1 MPCGSCGATVTRPEF
16 TATGS
21 SESCAHVHRAS
32 REIRESALSG
42 DNRSRCRCSRPP
54 LKLLRCAKG
63 DPLAFHALVV
73 DDSSAVRAFVRASL
87 ENADFARVEEAGTG
101 FEALRFLATHAF
113 DVVIVDVNM
122 PDINGLELLSFMKKS
137 PRQQG
142 ARKILISTQ
151 AGGLDSQRGAELGAD
166 AFLKKPFTVDELREL
181 VSSLLRPAEGVSG

>member
-1 MPCGSCGATVTRPEF
+1 MC
-16 TATGS
+16 TGD
-21 SESCAHVHRAS
+21 AV
-32 REIRESALSG
+32 
-42 DNRSRCRCSRPP
+42 
-54 LKLLRCAKG
+54 
-63 DPLAFHALVV
+63 AFHALIV

-87 ENADFARVEEAGTG
+87 ESADFARVEEAGTG
-101 FEALRFLATHAF
+101 FEALRILTTHAF

-151 AGGLDSQRGAELGAD
+151 AGGLDSQRGVELGAD

-181 VSSLLRPAEGVSG
+181 VSRLLAPVEGVSG